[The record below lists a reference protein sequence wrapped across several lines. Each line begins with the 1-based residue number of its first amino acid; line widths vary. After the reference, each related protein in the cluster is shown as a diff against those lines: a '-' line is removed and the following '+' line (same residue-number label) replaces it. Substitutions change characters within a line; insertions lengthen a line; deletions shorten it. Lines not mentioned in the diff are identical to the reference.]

1 MLADLVAHAVIA
13 VQVQRMV
20 PTIDLRIGYLHAAP
34 EGDLTATGRVLI
46 VGRRAGSKTIPLT
59 ILKRCAFR
67 AYEDV

>member
-1 MLADLVAHAVIA
+1 
-13 VQVQRMV
+13 MV